1 MLLAFL
7 LQEKRLL
14 MAEPKT
20 IYCPLCG
27 RKVSVWDGKRT
38 INIVE
43 KCYKCKKLII
53 FDVEKRK
60 TKIRSIPQR
69 ETSSGMRLY

>member
-1 MLLAFL
+1 
-7 LQEKRLL
+7 
-14 MAEPKT
+14 MAEPKN

-43 KCYKCKKLII
+43 KCYKCKKSII

-60 TKIRSIPQR
+60 TKIRS
-69 ETSSGMRLY
+69 MRKSFLSHTQKVQKALKRLKVKYY